1 MAPVLF
7 GLLTAFCW
15 GWADVLAR
23 FTGRALGA
31 RGALFT
37 MMLAGSAGLSL
48 WMVARDQPWPGVPSW
63 WTVATA
69 LLATL
74 AMLLFYEAMRRGPVS
89 LVSPATGAYPAW
101 AVLIGMAFGVATP
114 LAALAAMAVT
124 LGGVM
129 LVARYAAAEPD
140 PAEAPKRPLT
150 LALALIA
157 SLLFG
162 VTLLVGQ
169 QAILRDGSTP
179 MLWWGRT
186 SAAAIMG
193 LVLLLQRKRRAW
205 RPPLKATILALL
217 QGGLDTL
224 GLVFLFA
231 AGRGLEGAMATISSS
246 AFGVVTVLL
255 ARLLYKERISPGQG
269 LGIGLVFSG
278 VVGLAALA

>member
-1 MAPVLF
+1 M
-7 GLLTAFCW
+7 
-15 GWADVLAR
+15 
-23 FTGRALGA
+23 
-31 RGALFT
+31 
-37 MMLAGSAGLSL
+37 
-48 WMVARDQPWPGVPSW
+48 
-63 WTVATA
+63 
-69 LLATL
+69 
-74 AMLLFYEAMRRGPVS
+74 
-89 LVSPATGAYPAW
+89 
-101 AVLIGMAFGVATP
+101 
-114 LAALAAMAVT
+114 
-124 LGGVM
+124 
-129 LVARYAAAEPD
+129 
-140 PAEAPKRPLT
+140 
-150 LALALIA
+150 ALALIA

-186 SAAAIMG
+186 TATVIMG
-193 LVLLLQRKRRAW
+193 LVLLFQRPRRAW